1 MTGYETYARIGAL
14 TRQGLTPAQIAA
26 DCGLDERTVRLW
38 QGRTAYRP
46 RRSPK
51 RAGKLDV
58 HRQTVA
64 RHLAEHPYSA
74 AQLLRKLREDGYAGG
89 YGILKTLVRQ
99 LRPPRHAAYLPLAF
113 APGECAQVD
122 WGCAGTLL
130 VDGARR
136 RLSFFVMVLCHSR
149 MLYLEFTLL
158 ERQEQFL
165 ECHQNAF
172 LRFGGVPGR
181 VMVDNLKSAVLSHPR
196 GMPAVYHPRYLDF
209 AAHYGF
215 EARACQ
221 PRRANEKGRVENAV
235 GYVKKNFLAGLEL
248 TSLAAVQAAGRA
260 WADGV
265 ANARLHAAT
274 RRRPDE
280 LFAEERLR
288 PLPASGV
295 YDTGAERD
303 AVATSLFRVHFDGNR
318 YSVPAR
324 HAGTR
329 VSLRAYTDRVLVYGA
344 DRRLIA
350 THARA
355 YGRGRDIADPDHG
368 CELVRQ
374 RRQARDQHTL
384 QRFLALC
391 GVGILVHYS
400 LMFILAAISFWTV
413 RAQGIVWGYYNLF
426 QIARMPDEAFSGVFK
441 AVFTFALPMLL
452 VSNVPVRLLTA
463 KLTSVELPLI
473 LLGLAVGCWF
483 ASQWFWRVSL
493 RRYTSASS

>member
-26 DCGLDERTVRLW
+26 DCGLDERTVRRW
-38 QGRTAYRP
+38 QGMPAYLP
-46 RRSPK
+46 RRSPR
-51 RAGKLDV
+51 RASKLDA
-58 HRQTVA
+58 HRQAVA

-74 AQLLRKLREDGYAGG
+74 AQLLVKLRGDGYAGG
-89 YGILKTLVRQ
+89 YGILKALVRQ
-99 LRPPRHAAYLPLAF
+99 ARPPRHAAYLPLAF

-122 WGCAGTLL
+122 WGCAGTLP

-172 LRFGGVPGR
+172 LRFGGAPRR
-181 VMVDNLKSAVLSHPR
+181 VMVDNLRSAVLSHPR
-196 GMPAVYHPRYLDF
+196 GLPAVYHPRYLDF

-215 EARACQ
+215 EPRACA

-235 GYVKKNFLAGLEL
+235 GYVKKSFLAGLEL
-248 TSLAAVQAAGRA
+248 TSLAAVQAAGRV
-260 WADGV
+260 WADQV
-265 ANARLHAAT
+265 ANRRLHAAT

-280 LFAEERLR
+280 MFAEEGLT
-288 PLPASGV
+288 PLPPSGA
-295 YDTGAERD
+295 YDTGAERE

-318 YSVPAR
+318 YSVPAS

-329 VSLRAYTDRVLVYGA
+329 VSLRAYADRVLVYGP

-355 YGRGRDIADPDHG
+355 YGRGLDIADPDHG

-384 QRFLALC
+384 RRFLSLC
-391 GVGILVHYS
+391 GEAAGFYRQLSERRANPFEHVRRIAALDEIYGREKTARALRDAAEFGAYSSEYVANILEQRER
-400 LMFILAAISFWTV
+400 L
-413 RAQGIVWGYYNLF
+413 RPGPG
-426 QIARMPDEAFSGVFK
+426 
-441 AVFTFALPMLL
+441 ALHVTRGADLL
-452 VSNVPVRLLTA
+452 EL
-463 KLTSVELPLI
+463 ELPETDLSI
-473 LLGLAVGCWF
+473 YEKE
-483 ASQWFWRVSL
+483 SDNQ
-493 RRYTSASS
+493 